1 LTAGEVLVIIQLGSA
16 KSTARTTCWQMSNAK
31 VILVADDDENDV
43 FFLRRAFAKSGLL
56 HTIIHVSDGQKAL
69 EYLFGEG
76 IYADRKS
83 NPFPDLVL
91 LDLKMPKTD
100 GFDVLATLRSLPQL
114 DLPIVVFST
123 SALMVDI
130 QMAKKL
136 GAVDYMAKPADQD
149 EMIKVA
155 LALHERWLSGPS
167 SAKSDS
173 AEDLFPRKQH
183 FP

>member
-1 LTAGEVLVIIQLGSA
+1 
-16 KSTARTTCWQMSNAK
+16 MSNSK

-56 HTIIHVSDGQKAL
+56 HTVIHVSDGDKAL
-69 EYLFGEG
+69 EYVLGEG
-76 IYADRKS
+76 VYADRQS
-83 NPFPDLVL
+83 NPFPDLLL

-100 GFDVLATLRSLPQL
+100 GFDVLVTLRSLPQL

-123 SALMVDI
+123 SGLLVDM

-136 GAVDYMAKPADQD
+136 GALDYIPKPVDQD

-155 LALHERWLSGPS
+155 LTLHERWLAGPS
-167 SAKSDS
+167 PAKMDS
-173 AEDLFPRKQH
+173 AEGHFPRKQH
-183 FP
+183 LP